1 MDVDIEVEAMP
12 SREDLDALVRR
23 AENSIY
29 NVCKDDNTNND
40 SINTNMVAGS
50 FILISD
56 EEMKKIVKH
65 GLVKRRVN
73 QN

>member
-29 NVCKDDNTNND
+29 NVCKDDNTNLG
-40 SINTNMVAGS
+40 A
-50 FILISD
+50 
-56 EEMKKIVKH
+56 KH
-65 GLVKRRVN
+65 RY
-73 QN
+73 